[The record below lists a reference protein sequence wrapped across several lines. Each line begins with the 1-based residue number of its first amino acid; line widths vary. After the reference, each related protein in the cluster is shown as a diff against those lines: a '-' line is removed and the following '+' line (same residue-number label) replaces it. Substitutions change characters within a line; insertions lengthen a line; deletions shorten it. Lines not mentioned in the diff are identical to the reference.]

1 MVKKIT
7 LRTLWTLLIPN
18 QHIGGGTGGQG
29 ADPHNI
35 PQKIH
40 SNGDLPTILTTLGV
54 EQHIAQG
61 TSHASNWHGINHV
74 CYTIRKMGA
83 VVKGVQLVTPIDF
96 IHDKIQMRTDL
107 VNTVPKKFS
116 GQCGAGHSPIV
127 QLYVPA
133 LCYWHVFMVPIHA
146 RRAHGAECSL

>member
-1 MVKKIT
+1 M
-7 LRTLWTLLIPN
+7 RTLLIPN

-29 ADPHNI
+29 ADTHNI

-61 TSHASNWHGINHV
+61 TSHSSNWHGINHV
-74 CYTIRKMGA
+74 CYKIRKMGA
-83 VVKGVQLVTPIDF
+83 VVKGVPPATPIDF

-107 VNTVPKKFS
+107 VNIVPKSFLDS
-116 GQCGAGHSPIV
+116 VV
-127 QLYVPA
+127 QDTAPSCSCMFLLYVIGMS
-133 LCYWHVFMVPIHA
+133 LWSQYT
-146 RRAHGAECSL
+146 HGARTALSAPS